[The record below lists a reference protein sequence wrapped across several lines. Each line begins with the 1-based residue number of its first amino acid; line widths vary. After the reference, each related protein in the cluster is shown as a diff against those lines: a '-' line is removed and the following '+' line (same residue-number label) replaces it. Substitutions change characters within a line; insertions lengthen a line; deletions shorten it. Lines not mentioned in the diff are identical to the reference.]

1 MDVNDFKSLCK
12 DVVAKPEFQ
21 PTPDGTTHCN
31 QGLTTIAREFGVTDF
46 EGKMANQIIDHIS
59 AHPQWAA
66 CTDEEAWDWAMQGKL
81 AIACVK
87 EAVHG
92 HVATIYP
99 APKVT
104 SGKWGKEVPVVAN
117 VGKKNEIFGENFAF
131 HEPPQHFKFLG

>member
-1 MDVNDFKSLCK
+1 MDVNDFQSLCK
-12 DVVAKPEFQ
+12 DVVATPEFQ

-31 QGLTTIAREFGVTDF
+31 QGLTRIAREFGVDNF
-46 EGKMANQIIDHIS
+46 EGKLANQLIDQIS
-59 AHPQWAA
+59 QDPKWAA
-66 CTDEEAWDWAMQGKL
+66 CDADEAWNWAMQGNL

-99 APKVT
+99 AEKVA
-104 SGKWGKEVPVVAN
+104 SGKWGMSVPQVAN

-131 HEPPQHFKFLG
+131 HEPPQHFKYIG